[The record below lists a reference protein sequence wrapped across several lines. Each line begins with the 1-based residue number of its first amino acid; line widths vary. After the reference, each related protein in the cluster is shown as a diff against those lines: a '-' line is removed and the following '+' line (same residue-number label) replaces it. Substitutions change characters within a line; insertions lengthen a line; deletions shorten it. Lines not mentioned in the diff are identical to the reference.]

1 MRFDRRML
9 VRGIS
14 AVSLV
19 TAVGLLA
26 GCGGG
31 SSLPNPITGGGGVTI
46 GLARTATFVDPGL
59 TVTVTAA
66 ASRGGVTWSLSPAS
80 FGTLSNQT
88 STSVTYTA
96 PTPVAD
102 ATAVTITA
110 TSTVQTSVVAPI
122 EIEVRNSLVIA
133 LSTVGPQT
141 INQGQQLSV
150 NATLTGDATNQGVAW
165 SLSSAVGSLSNPTS
179 TSVTY
184 TAPASV
190 TGNTP
195 VTLIATS
202 LANSHSTASVPLT
215 VYHAGAGPNVAALST
230 ANGTTSPSTNSLF
243 TTVTVCRPGTSD
255 CQTIDNVLV
264 DTGSEGL
271 RVLQSV
277 VEPLVLPALSDTV
290 GGFFNN
296 CVQFLDTSFLWG
308 PVEFADIKIGGEA
321 TTNTPIQVISSGSP
335 TVPTACSQ
343 GGSVN
348 ENTPQLLGANGI
360 LGIGPEPTDCFQQG
374 TDFCDGSTASIAA
387 EYFDCPPSGCAT
399 TDGPSLASTADQVTN
414 PAFGFLADNNGT
426 AITLPALASTSAEVD
441 GSLIFGIGTTSNNAI
456 PGTATVFGLDAN
468 DNFITLFN
476 SQSLTASFI
485 DSGSNGLFF
494 PSTITTCAS
503 NSGFYCPANPQPLTA
518 TQEDAA
524 GQNAT
529 VVNFTIDNADTLFTS
544 TTDSAF
550 STLGGPL
557 NCTGSPCSF
566 DWGLP
571 FFYGKTVFTAID
583 GQNTPAGFGP
593 FWAY

>member
-1 MRFDRRML
+1 
-9 VRGIS
+9 
-14 AVSLV
+14 
-19 TAVGLLA
+19 
-26 GCGGG
+26 
-31 SSLPNPITGGGGVTI
+31 
-46 GLARTATFVDPGL
+46 
-59 TVTVTAA
+59 
-66 ASRGGVTWSLSPAS
+66 
-80 FGTLSNQT
+80 
-88 STSVTYTA
+88 
-96 PTPVAD
+96 VAD

-122 EIEVRNSLVIA
+122 EIEVRNSPVIA

-150 NATLTGDATNQGVAW
+150 NATLTGDTTNQGVAW
-165 SLSSAVGSLSNPTS
+165 SLSAAVGSLSNPMP

-184 TAPASV
+184 IAPASV

-215 VYHAGAGPNVAALST
+215 VYPSGAGPNVAALST
-230 ANGTTSPSTNSLF
+230 ANGTASPSTNSLF

-255 CQTIDNVLV
+255 CQTIDNILV

-271 RVLQSV
+271 RVLQTLV
-277 VEPLVLPALSDTV
+277 DPLVLPVLSDSS

-296 CVQFLDTSFLWG
+296 CVQFLDMSFLWG
-308 PVEFADIKIGGEA
+308 PVEFADIKIGGEV
-321 TTNTPIQVISSGSP
+321 TSNTPIQVISSGSP

-343 GGSVN
+343 GGSLN

-374 TDFCDGSTASIAA
+374 TDFCDGSTAQIAA
-387 EYFDCPPSGCAT
+387 EYFDCPRSGCAT
-399 TDGPSLASTADQVTN
+399 TDAPSLVSTVDQVTN
-414 PAFGFLADNNGT
+414 PTVGFLADNNGT

-456 PGTATVFGLDAN
+456 PGTATVFGLDAS
-468 DNFITLFN
+468 DNFITVFN

-503 NSGFYCPANPQPLTA
+503 STGFYCPANPQPLTA

-529 VVNFTIDNADTLFTS
+529 VVNFTIDNADMLFTS

-566 DWGLP
+566 DWGMP

-583 GQNTPAGFGP
+583 GQATPTGFSP